1 MLWQTDDFGELTPP
15 DQDTLSS
22 SEDQIPGG
30 RHGGIFEVQAI
41 RAKLPLANAVHQL
54 NARYGGGRVPLR
66 VLRQQALG
74 LHLRPYEKMLWLC
87 LGRALREY
95 LHHNP
100 SGDGIKSRVRGPA
113 FLSSFCQNVSK
124 SCFIATCLKY

>member
-1 MLWQTDDFGELTPP
+1 MLWQMDDFGELTPP

-22 SEDQIPGG
+22 SDDQIPGG

-66 VLRQQALG
+66 VLRQQPLG
-74 LHLRPYEKMLWLC
+74 LHLRRYEKML
-87 LGRALREY
+87 
-95 LHHNP
+95 
-100 SGDGIKSRVRGPA
+100 
-113 FLSSFCQNVSK
+113 
-124 SCFIATCLKY
+124 